1 MPKDTQL
8 RPRVL
13 CVDDEPEVL
22 EGLRTHLRKICRVST
37 AGSGEEALAMLAEQ
51 RDFAVVISDMRMP
64 QMNGATLLSRCRE
77 QLPEASR
84 VLLTGYAE
92 MDAAVE
98 AVNDGHIFRFLT
110 KPCPPPQLV
119 AAVQAAI
126 AQHQLVN
133 AEKLL
138 LHNTLNGAVRVL
150 VEVLS
155 LAVPAAFGRANLIK
169 RYVRHM
175 AGHLGLKKLWI
186 YELAAML
193 APIGCITLPAQT
205 LGKALAGQA
214 LDDYE
219 QAMFDAHPQTG
230 AKLLSNI
237 SRLESCAAIV
247 RRQRDAQPHWPSDPE
262 SSTEGVVAVGA
273 AMLRLAV
280 ALDERILRGEQ
291 PREVLAQMRKPL
303 SGYSELLVD
312 ALLSF
317 DWQVVRGQALQ
328 VVRIR
333 DLQADMVL
341 DEDVIT
347 NQGSMVCRRDTLL
360 NSALIAQICNF
371 ADGIGVNDPVRVR
384 VGH

>member
-1 MPKDTQL
+1 MPQDSQN

-22 EGLRTHLRKICRVST
+22 EGLRSHLRKICRVAT
-37 AGSGEEALAMLAEQ
+37 AGSGEEALAMLAEE

-64 QMNGATLLSRCRE
+64 QMNGATLLARCRE
-77 QLPEASR
+77 RLPEATR

-169 RYVRHM
+169 RYMRHM
-175 AGHLGLKKLWI
+175 AAHLGLKKLWI

-193 APIGCITLPAQT
+193 APIGCITLPAQS

-214 LDDYE
+214 LDEHE

-237 SRLESCAAIV
+237 SRLEHCAAIV
-247 RRQRDAQPHWPSDPE
+247 RRQRDAEPHWPRDPE
-262 SSTEGVVAVGA
+262 SSAEGLVAVGG

-280 ALDERILRGEQ
+280 ALDERILRGGE
-291 PREVLAQMRKPL
+291 PREVLEEMSESL
-303 SGYSELLVD
+303 SGYSPLL
-312 ALLSF
+312 ANAMLTF
-317 DWQVVRGQALQ
+317 DWRAVRGEALQ
-328 VVRIR
+328 MVRVHN
-333 DLQADMVL
+333 LQADMVL
-341 DEDVIT
+341 DEDVVT
-347 NQGSMVCRRDTLL
+347 RQGGMVCRRDTPL
-360 NSALIAQICNF
+360 NGALIAHIRNF

-384 VGH
+384 IGH